1 MGGEDSR
8 APAKARAGAQNG
20 RHMTLSCHPDPDTR
34 VATLPNGVRVL
45 TIALPHLDS
54 ASVSIFIH
62 TGSRNEA
69 ARLAGVS
76 HFAEHMAFK
85 GTATRSCQQINLDAE
100 RLGADV
106 NAHTD
111 KDHTA
116 YHMRGLA
123 EHAPDFVRM
132 LGDIV
137 CQGGFPEEEFERERQ
152 VILQELSET
161 EDDAFDTAFQLFD
174 KACYGEHPQARPVI
188 GQRRS
193 IEALTR
199 AELADYVQRQY
210 TGANVIVAAAGRIDP
225 AAIEREAERAF
236 GAMPAGTPH
245 QVLPPSFKGGLGLK
259 RMAGIGQTHLVLGF
273 PAPALTAAGHAA
285 HTLAAA
291 LFGEGMSSPL
301 MDELRERRGLVYYAA
316 CSADLDDLAGQFV
329 VEASMAPEQAETY
342 LAEVT
347 RLLRA
352 QAEGPDPLHIERARN
367 QILVRRLHTRERP
380 GRRLE
385 QAALDLFAFGRAR
398 DAAERRA
405 EIEAVGAAQV
415 RAVFEQL
422 QAAPIALGAAGQIKE
437 PVRARLRTLAENGLR
452 P

>member
-1 MGGEDSR
+1 MI
-8 APAKARAGAQNG
+8 P
-20 RHMTLSCHPDPDTR
+20 SCHPDPDTC

-69 ARLAGVS
+69 ARLSGVS

-137 CQGGFPEEEFERERQ
+137 CHGGFPEEEFERERQ

-236 GAMPAGTPH
+236 GAMPAGSPH

-259 RMAGIGQTHLVLGF
+259 RMAGVGQTHLVLGF
-273 PAPALTAAGHAA
+273 PAPALTAPGHAA

-352 QAEGPDPLHIERARN
+352 QADGPDPQQVERARN

-385 QAALDLFAFGRAR
+385 QAALDLFAFGRVR

-437 PVRARLRTLAENGLR
+437 PVRARLRTLADTSLR
-452 P
+452 S